1 MLRSWMNH
9 MAPRLAFATTLCFG
23 AMAAP
28 LVAQDTLFAS
38 EPDDRWAT
46 IAQTVPGFAGWFWEG
61 TTLVLML
68 VDTTQRDAAVAA
80 IAEETRG
87 RYVRRVLVR
96 RADFDFIQLRKWKL
110 LVPIFADSQ
119 ITAVGPDVVRNRVL
133 VGVTDSAYLA
143 PMRHR
148 LVTLGIPDSA
158 LVLQVMRFI
167 PQ

>member
-9 MAPRLAFATTLCFG
+9 MAPRLAFTTTLCFG
-23 AMAAP
+23 AVVAP
-28 LVAQDTLFAS
+28 LVSQDTLAG

-80 IAEETRG
+80 IAEEIRG

-96 RADFDFIQLRKWKL
+96 KADFDFIELRRWRL
-110 LVPIFADSQ
+110 RVDFFADSQ
-119 ITAVGPDVVRNRVL
+119 ITTIGADVIGNRVL
-133 VGVTDSAYLA
+133 VGVSDSAYLA
-143 PMRHR
+143 PTRKR
-148 LVTLGIPDSA
+148 LVALGIPDRA
-158 LVLQVMRFI
+158 LVLQVMRFV